1 MLHVNSPKPLAA
13 VETAL
18 VQAAQHRGISVLSV
32 IHLGRLLQDQT
43 QKPARDAIVFTICR
57 PDLSA
62 ALLAAEI
69 RFANFVPC
77 RIMAF
82 EQEGSVTLE
91 ALTPAEICGL
101 LDRRDLEAVAAPL
114 ESFLREIMEE
124 AVRPAVAGQAKAA
137 ARDAGPGATEG
148 MVNSRAAIPQRLDCR
163 GTKVEEIAG
172 TGEHDAQGG

>member
-1 MLHVNSPKPLAA
+1 MLQVNSPKSLAA
-13 VETAL
+13 LETAL
-18 VQAAQHRGISVLSV
+18 VQAAQRRGISVLSV
-32 IHLGRLLQDQT
+32 LHLGRLLQD
-43 QKPARDAIVFTICR
+43 KMPRPERDATVFTICR

-62 ALLAAEI
+62 ELLAAEI

-91 ALTPAEICGL
+91 ALTPAEICGVL
-101 LDRRDLEAVAAPL
+101 GRVDLEAAAAPL
-114 ESFLREIMEE
+114 ETFLREIMEE
-124 AVRPAVAGQAKAA
+124 AASPAAAGHARAS

-148 MVNSRAAIPQRLDCR
+148 MVNARAAIPQRVDCR

-172 TGEHDAQGG
+172 TGHHDAQGG

>member
-1 MLHVNSPKPLAA
+1 MLQVNSPKTLTAI
-13 VETAL
+13 ETAL
-18 VQAAQHRGISVLSV
+18 VQAAQRRGISVLSV
-32 IHLGRLLQDQT
+32 IHLGRLLQDKT
-43 QKPARDAIVFTICR
+43 PKPARDAIVFTICR

-101 LDRRDLEAVAAPL
+101 LGRADLEAVAAPL

-124 AVRPAVAGQAKAA
+124 AARPAAAGQARAS

-148 MVNSRAAIPQRLDCR
+148 MVNSRAAIPQRVDCR

-172 TGEHDAQGG
+172 TGQHDAQGG

>member
-1 MLHVNSPKPLAA
+1 M
-13 VETAL
+13 
-18 VQAAQHRGISVLSV
+18 QAAQHRGISVLSV
-32 IHLGRLLQDQT
+32 IHLGRLLQDKT
-43 QKPARDAIVFTICR
+43 PKPARDAIVFTICR

-62 ALLAAEI
+62 ALLAADV

-101 LDRRDLEAVAAPL
+101 LGRGDLEAVAAPL

-124 AVRPAVAGQAKAA
+124 AARPAAAGQAKAA
-137 ARDAGPGATEG
+137 ARDGGPGATEG
-148 MVNSRAAIPQRLDCR
+148 MVNSRAAIPQRVDCH
-163 GTKVEEIAG
+163 GTKVEEIGG
-172 TGEHDAQGG
+172 TGKHDAQGG

>member
-1 MLHVNSPKPLAA
+1 MLQVNSPKSLAA
-13 VETAL
+13 IETAL
-18 VQAAQHRGISVLSV
+18 VQAAQRRGINVLSV
-32 IHLGRLLQDQT
+32 IHLGRLFQDKT
-43 QKPARDAIVFTICR
+43 PKPDRDAIVFTICR

-62 ALLAAEI
+62 ALLAAET

-77 RIMAF
+77 RIVAC

-101 LDRRDLEAVAAPL
+101 LGRRDLEAVAAPL
-114 ESFLREIMEE
+114 EVFLREIMEE
-124 AVRPAVAGQAKAA
+124 AASPAAGGHARAA

-148 MVNSRAAIPQRLDCR
+148 MVNSRAAIPQRVDCR

-172 TGEHDAQGG
+172 TGQHDAQGG